1 VWLQFALDVIA
12 AVALAQP
19 AVLGEEPLTLPLASR
34 DDRTLR
40 GRLCEAVRSPS
51 ENVVLVL
58 EDVRAEARPEALW
71 EVYVGPTDAA
81 ADPAGPYLVGVVSLF
96 DQGIMSGNRQ
106 NREPAEFLF
115 VLDRAIAAA
124 GNQDLQVTFIPAAGV
139 VVDGRP
145 KAVDVRSTVTIGK
158 MSLAIDALREQ

>member
-12 AVALAQP
+12 AVVLAQP

-81 ADPAGPYLVGVVSLF
+81 ADPARPDLVGVVSLF

-139 VVDGRP
+139 VGGGRP
-145 KAVDVRSTVTIGK
+145 KARRGGYNVTKGK
-158 MSLAIDALREQ
+158 KCQADDRHRGE